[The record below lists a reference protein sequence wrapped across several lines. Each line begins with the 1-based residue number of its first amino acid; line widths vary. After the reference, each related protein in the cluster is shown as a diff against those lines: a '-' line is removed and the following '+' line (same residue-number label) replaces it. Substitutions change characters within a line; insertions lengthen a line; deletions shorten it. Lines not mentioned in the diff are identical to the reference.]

1 MANSVAWWLVI
12 PAAGVGQRMQAGQPK
27 QYLSMGGDR
36 HMLAIT
42 LSRFLELPG
51 LQGVVLA
58 LAGDDPG
65 EHDWL
70 PRLPV
75 PLRLVVGGPTRAIS
89 VRNALTAVQAEA
101 SEDTWV
107 LVHDAARPCVRP
119 EDVRRL
125 LHVGSQAEGAILGV
139 PVRDTMKR
147 VRPDGVIEATVPRG
161 NLYHA
166 LTPQMFR
173 LGALRRALDDASR
186 AGASVTDEASAM
198 ERAGVAPR
206 LVEGSQDNIKVTYP
220 EDLSLAVEILRAQGV
235 LGAAVT
241 ARAGATL

>member
-1 MANSVAWWLVI
+1 MTNSVAWWLVI
-12 PAAGVGQRMQAGQPK
+12 PAAGVGQRMQSEQPK

-42 LSRFLELPG
+42 LSRFLSLPG
-51 LQGVVLA
+51 LAGVVLA
-58 LAGDDPG
+58 LASDDPG

-70 PRLPV
+70 PAMPV
-75 PLRLVVGGPTRAIS
+75 PLRLVVGGATRAVS
-89 VRNALTAVQAEA
+89 VCNALEAVAREA
-101 SEDTWV
+101 DEQTWV

-125 LHVGSQAEGAILGV
+125 LRIGAQGEGAILGA

-147 VRPDGVIEATVPRG
+147 VRPDGVIDATVPRG
-161 NLYHA
+161 DLFHA

-173 LGALRRALDDASR
+173 LGALRRALGDAAR
-186 AGASVTDEASAM
+186 DGATVTDESSAM
-198 ERAGVAPR
+198 ERLGVRPR

-235 LGAAVT
+235 LPPAVASAAGVT
-241 ARAGATL
+241 A